1 MSRYENSCSVK
12 YRLSKSIATLE
23 LKHDIESFKI
33 YTISKAVQIIKSI
46 AFEDYL
52 S

>member
-1 MSRYENSCSVK
+1 M
-12 YRLSKSIATLE
+12 ATLE

-33 YTISKAVQIIKSI
+33 YTIYKALQIIKSI